1 MSRSVA
7 SSSVAPVMPPAPS
20 ALPVDLVARR
30 GDAHRVAAVTDGAGD
45 ILRAT
50 LDVLETHIAV
60 LDEHGTILAA
70 NESCER
76 YVLENGG
83 GPAVGSTYLAV
94 CSTAVEDPMA
104 TTAAEG
110 IGAVLSGA
118 RERFELE
125 YPSRA
130 SGQERWLHL
139 RVARHRVPGPV
150 RVVIQHDDIT
160 ARRQAE
166 DEARMRA
173 TLVDVV
179 DAAVIA
185 TDLRGRV
192 TYWSGGAQRLY
203 GWSAAETV
211 GRPIT
216 ELKLGPVVDQ
226 DDAALTGVR
235 ETGLW
240 EGRFDTECKDGSRFP
255 ALIRAAGIYGAA
267 GELTGVVAV
276 GIDLSATVEAERQLR
291 SARNFSHAVT
301 DSMGEGVCALDMD
314 GLLIYMN
321 PAAEEILGW
330 PFADVAGQPMHETIH
345 GHRADGTI
353 LPAADC
359 PILRS
364 RQDGEVV
371 RIEDDTFTRRD
382 GTNFAVSYTAAPFE
396 TADGVRGSVYV
407 FSDVTERKADRERLE
422 SEVECLSWIPKIR
435 DALDEDRFLL
445 HAQPIVDLATGE
457 TVQHELLIRMNDQ
470 DGKLV
475 SPGLFLP
482 AAEEHG
488 LIADIDRWVIG
499 QAAELAGRGHA
510 VELNISAESL
520 GAPWLLEVVQNELR
534 RTGADPAMMVF
545 ELTETALL
553 RSEQTA
559 QEFIDGI
566 GALGCGLALDDFGT
580 GYGGFTYLKR
590 FPVDYLK
597 IDIEFVRDLP
607 RDQASQHVVHAV
619 VALAKGFGQ
628 KTVAEGVE
636 DAETL
641 ALLREYGIDYAQ
653 GYFLGRPAPLAETV
667 ERPAR

>member
-1 MSRSVA
+1 MSRSIA
-7 SSSVAPVMPPAPS
+7 SPSVAPVPPSGAS
-20 ALPVDLVARR
+20 GLPVDLVAQR
-30 GDAHRVAAVTDGAGD
+30 GNAHPVAPALEPAADV
-45 ILRAT
+45 LRAT
-50 LDVLETHIAV
+50 LDVLEGHIAI
-60 LDEHGTILAA
+60 LDEHGVIVAA

-83 GPAVGSTYLAV
+83 ASTVGDSYLAV
-94 CSTAVEDPMA
+94 CAAAVEDPMA

-110 IGAVLSGA
+110 IGDVLSGA
-118 RERFELE
+118 REVFEFE
-125 YPSRA
+125 YPSHA
-130 SGQERWLHL
+130 SGRQRWFHL
-139 RVARHRVPGPV
+139 RAARQRTPGPV
-150 RVVIQHDDIT
+150 CVVVQHDDIT
-160 ARRQAE
+160 ARRHAE
-166 DEARMRA
+166 DEARVRA

-185 TDLRGRV
+185 TDLSARV

-203 GWSAAETV
+203 GWTAAETV
-211 GRPIT
+211 GRRIT
-216 ELKLGPVVDQ
+216 ELEIGPVVNEEN
-226 DDAALTGVR
+226 AVLAGVR
-235 ETGLW
+235 KTGHW
-240 EGRFDTECKDGSRFP
+240 EGRFDTECKDGPGFP
-255 ALIRAAGIYGAA
+255 ALVRAAGIYDAA
-267 GELTGVVAV
+267 GELTGVVGV
-276 GIDLSATVEAERQLR
+276 GIDLSATVAAERQLR

-301 DSMGEGVCALDMD
+301 DSMGEGVCALDID

-330 PFADVAGQPMHETIH
+330 PFADVAGQPMHELIH
-345 GHRADGTI
+345 SHRADGTV
-353 LPAADC
+353 LPAAEC
-359 PILRS
+359 PFLRT
-364 RQDGEVV
+364 RRDGEVV
-371 RIEDDTFTRRD
+371 HIEEDTFTRRD
-382 GTNFAVSYTAAPFE
+382 GTTFPGSYTAAPFE
-396 TADGVRGSVYV
+396 TPDGVRGSVYV

-422 SEVECLSWIPKIR
+422 SEVESLSWIPRIR

-445 HAQPIVDLATGE
+445 HAQPIIDLATGE
-457 TVQHELLIRMNDQ
+457 AVQHELLIRMNDH

-475 SPGLFLP
+475 PPGLFLP

-499 QAAELAGRGHA
+499 QAADLAGRGHA
-510 VELNISAESL
+510 VEVNISAESL
-520 GAPWLLEVVQNELR
+520 GEPWLLEVVQTQLR
-534 RTGADPAMMVF
+534 RTGADPALVVF

-553 RSEQTA
+553 RSEDTA
-559 QEFIDGI
+559 LGFIDGI

-607 RDQASQHVVHAV
+607 QDEASQHVVHAV

-641 ALLREYGIDYAQ
+641 ALLREYGVDYAQ
-653 GYFLGRPAPLAETV
+653 GYFLGRPAPLTETL
-667 ERPAR
+667 ERPVR